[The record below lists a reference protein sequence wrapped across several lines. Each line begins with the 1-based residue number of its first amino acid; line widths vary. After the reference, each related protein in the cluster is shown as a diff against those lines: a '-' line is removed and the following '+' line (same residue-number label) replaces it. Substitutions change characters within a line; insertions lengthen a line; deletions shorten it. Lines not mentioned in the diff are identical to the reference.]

1 MGRLFS
7 LCIIASCF
15 CFISFST
22 WSHVGMT
29 EKTFID
35 QIDHESIQIIVTTNT
50 ITVDTNFAGRDLY
63 IAGVLENI
71 DPLYSQQNR
80 YDVIVS
86 LEGQNRPMV
95 MREKKRNAGVWV
107 NADSLIFKNVPLFYS
122 MVTTRE
128 IDDITSI
135 EDYKRLGLGVSYLPL
150 QTDEQDQKKVQI
162 FRDELTKLQK
172 AKSLY
177 YEEVGGVRFGS
188 DKLFTAHFRLP
199 ANIPVGHYKARAYL
213 FRDGQFIDSA
223 TTTLEIVKA
232 HIAYTIFYA
241 AHKYRFLY
249 GVLAVIIAVS
259 TGFLCRLIFRK
270 D

>member
-1 MGRLFS
+1 MGRLFP
-7 LCIIASCF
+7 LYIITGCF
-15 CFISFST
+15 CFVSFST
-22 WSHVGMT
+22 WSHVGT
-29 EKTFID
+29 TATFID
-35 QIDHESIQIIVTTNT
+35 QVDHETIQIIVTTNM
-50 ITVDTNFAGRDLY
+50 ITVDANFAGRDLY

-71 DPLYSQQNR
+71 DPLYSRQNR

-86 LEGQNRPMV
+86 LEGQDRTMV

-107 NADSLIFKNVPLFYS
+107 NTDSLVFKKVPFFYS
-122 MVTTRE
+122 MITTRE

-135 EDYKRLGLGVSYLPL
+135 EDYKRLGLGLLYLPL
-150 QTDEQDQKKVQI
+150 QTDEQDQKKIQI
-162 FRDELTKLQK
+162 FRDELIKLQK
-172 AKSLY
+172 AKNLY

-188 DKLFTAHFRLP
+188 DTLFTAHFRLP
-199 ANIPVGHYKARAYL
+199 ANIPVGHYKVHAYL
-213 FRDGQFIDSA
+213 FRDSQFIDSA

-249 GVLAVIIAVS
+249 GIVAVIIAVT
-259 TGFLCRLIFRK
+259 TGFLCRLMFRK

>member
-7 LCIIASCF
+7 LYIIVGCF
-15 CFISFST
+15 CVVSFPT
-22 WSHVGMT
+22 WAHVGA
-29 EKTFID
+29 KAAFID
-35 QIDHESIQIIVTTNT
+35 QVNHETIQIILTTNT
-50 ITVDTNFAGRDLY
+50 VTVDTHFDGCDLY

-71 DPLYSQQNR
+71 DPLYSQQKR
-80 YDVIVS
+80 YDIIVS
-86 LEGQNRPMV
+86 LEGQSRPMV

-135 EDYKRLGLGVSYLPL
+135 EDYKRLRLGLSYLLP
-150 QTDEQDQKKVQI
+150 QTDEPDQQKIQI
-162 FRDELTKLQK
+162 FRDELIKLQK
-172 AKSLY
+172 AKNLY
-177 YEEVGGVRFGS
+177 NEEVGGVRFGS
-188 DKLFTAHFRLP
+188 GTLFTAHFRLP
-199 ANIPVGHYKARAYL
+199 ANTPVGHYQARAYL
-213 FRDGQFIDSA
+213 FLDGQFIDSA

-232 HIAYTIFYA
+232 HIAYTIFHA
-241 AHKYRFLY
+241 AHKYGFLY
-249 GVLAVIIAVS
+249 GVIAVIVAVS

>member
-7 LCIIASCF
+7 LCIIAGCF
-15 CFISFST
+15 YFISFST
-22 WSHVGMT
+22 WSHVGT
-29 EKTFID
+29 PATFIN
-35 QIDHESIQIIVTTNT
+35 QVDHETVQIIVTTNT
-50 ITVDTNFAGRDLY
+50 ITVDANFAGRDLY

-71 DPLYSQQNR
+71 DPLYSRQNR
-80 YDVIVS
+80 YDIVVS
-86 LEGQNRPMV
+86 LEGLDRTMV

-107 NADSLIFKNVPLFYS
+107 NTDSLIFKKVPLFYS

-128 IDDITSI
+128 IGDITSI
-135 EDYKRLGLGVSYLPL
+135 EDYKRLGLGLLYLPL
-150 QTDEQDQKKVQI
+150 QTDEQDHKKIQI
-162 FRDELTKLQK
+162 FRNELINLQK

-188 DKLFTAHFRLP
+188 DTLFTAHFRLP
-199 ANIPVGHYKARAYL
+199 ANVPVGHYKVRAYL

-241 AHKYRFLY
+241 AHKYPFLY
-249 GVLAVIIAVS
+249 GIVAVIVAIT

>member
-7 LCIIASCF
+7 LYIITGFF

-22 WSHVGMT
+22 WSHVGT
-29 EKTFID
+29 PATSID
-35 QIDHESIQIIVTTNT
+35 QLDHETVQIIVTTNT
-50 ITVDTNFAGRDLY
+50 ITVDANFAGRDLY

-71 DPLYSQQNR
+71 DPLYSRQNR
-80 YDVIVS
+80 YDIVVS
-86 LEGQNRPMV
+86 LEGQDRTMV

-107 NADSLIFKNVPLFYS
+107 NTDSLIFKKVPLFYS

-135 EDYKRLGLGVSYLPL
+135 EDYKRLGLGLLYFPL
-150 QTDEQDQKKVQI
+150 QTDEQDQKKIQS
-162 FRDELTKLQK
+162 FRDELIKLQK

-188 DKLFTAHFRLP
+188 DTLFTAHFRLP
-199 ANIPVGHYKARAYL
+199 ANIPVGHYKVRAYL
-213 FRDGQFIDSA
+213 FRDGQFIDST

-249 GVLAVIIAVS
+249 GIVAVIIAIT

>member
-7 LCIIASCF
+7 LCIIAGCF
-15 CFISFST
+15 CFVSFST
-22 WSHVGMT
+22 WSHVEMT
-29 EKTFID
+29 ATFID
-35 QIDHESIQIIVTTNT
+35 QVDHETIQIIVTTNT
-50 ITVDTNFAGRDLY
+50 ITVDANFAGCDLY

-71 DPLYSQQNR
+71 DPLYSRQNR
-80 YDVIVS
+80 YDVVVS
-86 LEGQNRPMV
+86 LEGQDRTMV

-107 NADSLIFKNVPLFYS
+107 NTDSLIFKKVPFFYA

-135 EDYKRLGLGVSYLPL
+135 EDYKRLGLGLLYLPL
-150 QTDEQDQKKVQI
+150 QTNEQDQKKVQV
-162 FRDELTKLQK
+162 FRDELIKLQK
-172 AKSLY
+172 AKNFY

-188 DKLFTAHFRLP
+188 DTLFTAHFRLP
-199 ANIPVGHYKARAYL
+199 ANIPVGHYKVRAYL
-213 FRDGQFIDSA
+213 FRDGQFIDSI

-232 HIAYTIFYA
+232 HIAYTIFNA
-241 AHKYRFLY
+241 AHQYRFLY
-249 GVLAVIIAVS
+249 GIVAVITAVI

>member
-7 LCIIASCF
+7 LCIIVGCF
-15 CFISFST
+15 YFVSFST
-22 WSHVGMT
+22 WSHVGTT
-29 EKTFID
+29 ETFID
-35 QIDHESIQIIVTTNT
+35 QVDHETVQIIVTTNT
-50 ITVDTNFAGRDLY
+50 VTVDANFAGRDLY
-63 IAGVLENI
+63 IAGVLENV
-71 DPLYSQQNR
+71 DPLYFRQNR
-80 YDVIVS
+80 YDVVVS
-86 LEGQNRPMV
+86 LEGQNRTMV

-107 NADSLIFKNVPLFYS
+107 NTNSLIFKNVPLFYS
-122 MVTTRE
+122 MITTRE
-128 IDDITSI
+128 IDDITCI
-135 EDYKRLGLGVSYLPL
+135 ENYKRLGLGLLYLPF
-150 QTDEQDQKKVQI
+150 QTDEQDQKKIQI
-162 FRDELTKLQK
+162 FHDELIKLQK

-177 YEEVGGVRFGS
+177 YEEIGGVRFGS

-232 HIAYTIFYA
+232 HIAYTIFDI

-249 GVLAVIIAVS
+249 GIIAVIIAVS

>member
-7 LCIIASCF
+7 LYIITGCF

-22 WSHVGMT
+22 WSHVGT
-29 EKTFID
+29 PATFID
-35 QIDHESIQIIVTTNT
+35 QVDHETVQIIVTTNT
-50 ITVDTNFAGRDLY
+50 ITVDANFAGRDLY

-71 DPLYSQQNR
+71 DPLYSRQNR
-80 YDVIVS
+80 YDIVVS
-86 LEGQNRPMV
+86 LEGQDRTMV

-107 NADSLIFKNVPLFYS
+107 NTDSLIFKKVPLFYS

-135 EDYKRLGLGVSYLPL
+135 EDYKRLGLGLLYLPL
-150 QTDEQDQKKVQI
+150 QTDEQDQKKIQI
-162 FRDELTKLQK
+162 FRDELIKLQK

-188 DKLFTAHFRLP
+188 DTLFTAHFRLP
-199 ANIPVGHYKARAYL
+199 ANIPVGHYKVRAYL

-232 HIAYTIFYA
+232 HITYTIFYA
-241 AHKYRFLY
+241 AHKYHFLY
-249 GVLAVIIAVS
+249 GIVAVIIAIT